1 MAAPLIEFRSVDRA
15 RGDGFRLNIARFTLG
30 AGERVAIVGPSGAG
44 KSTCLD
50 LIAMSLKPDTAGEMT
65 VTDEDGRAAD
75 VAALWRRDDRGR
87 IRALRARR
95 FGYVLQTGG
104 LAPFLS
110 LHENAML
117 SRRLLGMAGAGPV
130 PALFERLGI
139 ADLARRKPRHVS
151 IGERQ
156 RAAVVRALAHEPAL
170 VLADEP
176 TASLDPAN
184 AAEVMALLTGTA
196 SDAGAA
202 LILVT
207 HDRELAAAFGLP
219 LAECRPDPATRVSTI
234 AHGAP

>member
-15 RGDGFRLNIARFTLG
+15 RGDGFRLTIERFTLG

-50 LIAMSLKPDTAGEMT
+50 LIAMSLRPDAAETMSMVDDAG
-65 VTDEDGRAAD
+65 RPAD
-75 VAALWRRDDRGR
+75 IAALWRRDERGR
-87 IRALRARR
+87 IRALRARH

-110 LHENAML
+110 LRENAML
-117 SRRLLGMAGAGPV
+117 SRRLLGMAGDGPV

-139 ADLARRKPRHVS
+139 AHLARRKPRHVS

-184 AAEVMALLTGTA
+184 AGEVMALLTNTA
-196 SDAGAA
+196 SEAGAA

-207 HDRELAAAFGLP
+207 HDRDLAATFGLP
-219 LAECRPDPATRVSTI
+219 LAECRPDPASRVSTI
-234 AHGAP
+234 AHGAQ